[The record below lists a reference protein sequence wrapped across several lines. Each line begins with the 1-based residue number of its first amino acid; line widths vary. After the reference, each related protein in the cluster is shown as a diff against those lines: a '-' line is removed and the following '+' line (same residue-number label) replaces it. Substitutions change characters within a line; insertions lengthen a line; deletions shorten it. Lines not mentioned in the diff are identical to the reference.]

1 MPEVTPPEHMD
12 PSSTSSLRHG
22 LLAAGG
28 AFLMWGLLPVYWK
41 GLGRV
46 GPLEIIAHRIVWS
59 AVFSA
64 LVLTLQGRWDE
75 IRSAVGLAASRW
87 LLLASSALLAVNWF
101 VFIFAVNTGRVVE
114 ASLGYYINPLVNVL
128 LGFVF
133 FRDRLT
139 RVQSLAIL
147 LAVIGVGNMV
157 WAHGRLPWISLV
169 LAFSFG
175 LFGLVRKVVRVK
187 PLPGLF
193 LESSLLGIPSALFLV
208 SLGLGGTG
216 ALFTAGPLIDVLL
229 LGAGAITATPL
240 LLFAYG
246 ARRLRL
252 TTLGVMQYI
261 APTGMFLLGVLAY
274 GEPFTRVH
282 LVTFS
287 CIWAGVG
294 LYTWEGVARFQR
306 SKKHLTEPG

>member
-12 PSSTSSLRHG
+12 SSPSSSLRHG

-41 GLGRV
+41 GLSRV
-46 GPLEIIAHRIVWS
+46 APLEIIAHRIVWS

-64 LVLTLQGRWDE
+64 LVLTLQGRWEE
-75 IRSAVGLAASRW
+75 IRAAMGLAASRW

-128 LGFVF
+128 LGFIF

-208 SLGLGGTG
+208 YLGRSGTG
-216 ALFTAGPLIDVLL
+216 ALFTSGPTIDALLI
-229 LGAGAITATPL
+229 GAGAITATPL

-274 GEPFTRVH
+274 GEPFTQVH

-287 CIWAGVG
+287 CIWVGVG
-294 LYTWEGVARFQR
+294 LYTWEGVTRFKR
-306 SKKHLTEPG
+306 SKKHRAASG